1 MNAVAE
7 CSDDG
12 INVLQC
18 VTDILGMNL
27 IPTLYNAISYPGGR
41 TKKFN

>member
-12 INVLQC
+12 IDLLQC
-18 VTDILGMNL
+18 VTDILGMRG
-27 IPTLYNAISYPGGR
+27 ISDAGGR
-41 TKKFN
+41 TKMKLKLKGL